1 MSGNRIQAILL
12 QELYI
17 TKRSLEVIMDLL
29 VFSLMTVVVFGFV
42 TRFLV
47 GAMNPSAGSYLIL
60 GLLLWEVIR
69 VNQYSLSV
77 GSLWNIWSRNLSNLF
92 VAPLSLTEYIVA
104 HVLSGLIKTVV
115 IFVVISAIAAYGFH
129 FNILRLGVL
138 NLALFFANLT
148 VFSWAVGLIVLGLIF
163 LYGTRIQALAWGLI
177 FLFQPLTAA
186 FFPVHILPPVLQS
199 VAYALPPTFVFE
211 AARQALDAAAPVG
224 TALHA
229 TPPGADLS
237 LAVPGRAGVN
247 WPYVALASAENLVY
261 FALAVQAFAL
271 MVARSKRTGQFG
283 RNEG

>member
-1 MSGNRIQAILL
+1 MSGNRIWAILL

-29 VFSLMTVVVFGFV
+29 VFSLMTVIVFGFV

-47 GAMNPSAGSYLIL
+47 GAMNATAGSYLIL
-60 GLLLWEVIR
+60 GLLLWEIIR

-92 VAPLSLTEYIVA
+92 IAPLSLTEYIVA
-104 HVLSGLIKTVV
+104 QMLSGLIKTVV
-115 IFVVISAIAAYGFH
+115 IFVMISAIAAYGFH
-129 FNILRLGVL
+129 FDILRLGLL

-148 VFSWAVGLIVLGLIF
+148 IFSWAVGLVVLGLIF
-163 LYGTRIQALAWGLI
+163 LFGTRIQALAWGLI

-186 FFPVHILPPVLQS
+186 FFPVSILPPVLQS

-211 AARQALDAAAPVG
+211 AARQALNA
-224 TALHA
+224 
-229 TPPGADLS
+229 GAS
-237 LAVPGRAGVN
+237 SGVN
-247 WPYVALASAENLVY
+247 WSYSAAASAENLIY

-271 MVARSKRTGQFG
+271 MVARSRRTGQFA